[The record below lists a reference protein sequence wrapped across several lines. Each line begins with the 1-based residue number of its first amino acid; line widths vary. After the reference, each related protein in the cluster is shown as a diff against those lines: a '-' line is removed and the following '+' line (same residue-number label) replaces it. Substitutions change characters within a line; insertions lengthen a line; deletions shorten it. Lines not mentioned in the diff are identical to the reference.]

1 MNCFTMFIYIFLYY
15 SKDGPQLVSYDFDAS
30 LAKMPIVAVAPPGQ
44 IAINNLTAVPLK
56 EK

>member
-1 MNCFTMFIYIFLYY
+1 MNCFTMFIYILLYY
-15 SKDGPQLVSYDFDAS
+15 SKDGPQLVLYDFDAS
-30 LAKMPIVAVAPPGQ
+30 LAKMPIVAVASPGQ